1 MGFWRWYDRAARIDF
16 AGTLLGIFFDWKTWA
31 VWAGGTVV
39 SLFISSYGPWT
50 PGQAWLAALIGGAC
64 IAIIYI
70 ALSLFVYQLRSQRRS
85 SLAKPEDVDGRP
97 KIKTPGPD
105 IDARVA
111 FFEILKS
118 SQWRLDQTPD
128 TRDRLAVVLDR
139 EIHNLLAQSK
149 LKAWG
154 EKNLA
159 KGTGPLREIAAPE
172 WEEIEILF
180 DEIQPTRPRT
190 VAQYRVPRSHGSRF
204 AYLGIKFS
212 KEQVFSRF
220 PLAAWDRPNWRI
232 YELFSHIDPNVL
244 NPSDAGRDPWE
255 VVGGQIRDALSL
267 RQIRIWG
274 PPWKITRASCW
285 RPKPFVRSMPLTGN
299 QRLLPIGFLTLPLP
313 ASPILMCRPTL
324 VCFNTPICRSTAP
337 KRSRDGRYRDDEL
350 AASSQRVNPRG
361 LQLSDCAEC
370 EAADGRPNRNL
381 QGAITSGRCDALFCR
396 GLRQR
401 RTR

>member
-97 KIKTPGPD
+97 KITTPEPD

-159 KGTGPLREIAAPE
+159 KGTGPLREIAASE

-180 DEIQPTRPRT
+180 DEIQPNRPRT
-190 VAQYRVPRSHGSRF
+190 DAQYRVPRSHGSSF

-220 PLAAWDRPNWRI
+220 PPAAPDQPNWRI
-232 YELFSHIDPNVL
+232 DELFSHIDPNVL

-267 RQIRIWG
+267 RRLRIWG
-274 PPWKITRASCW
+274 RPVEDHASALSETEALREIDATYW
-285 RPKPFVRSMPLTGN
+285 QSATFTYW
-299 QRLLPIGFLTLPLP
+299 F
-313 ASPILMCRPTL
+313 
-324 VCFNTPICRSTAP
+324 FDSTAAGQP
-337 KRSRDGRYRDDEL
+337 HTHVPPHSGLLQYTDL
-350 AASSQRVNPRG
+350 RVNRAEALKIWP
-361 LQLSDCAEC
+361 LS
-370 EAADGRPNRNL
+370 R
-381 QGAITSGRCDALFCR
+381 
-396 GLRQR
+396 
-401 RTR
+401 